1 MKYLALSFAILVLFI
16 ASSPESGAEGISYLA
31 KSGIIKRADPDAQDL
46 LRWYLNSADTY
57 NLQECLEYG
66 NRNRKA
72 KESRAF
78 CKAYFKS
85 SYGLTDTSALFVY
98 QTAAE
103 LKYPAELR
111 NVLLNYLRN
120 GARYDIDG
128 CNQAW
133 AERISGKRKDNDKP
147 IRKIEIHQ
155 LSEEMCEKLFRP

>member
-1 MKYLALSFAILVLFI
+1 MKYLALSLAVFALFI
-16 ASSPESGAEGISYLA
+16 ASSPETGAEGISHLA
-31 KSGIIKRADPDAQDL
+31 ISGIIKRADPDAQDL
-46 LRWYLNSADTY
+46 LRGYMNSADAY

-66 NRNRKA
+66 NRNRKT
-72 KESRAF
+72 KESQAF
-78 CKAYFKS
+78 CNAYFKS
-85 SYGLTDTSALFVY
+85 SYGLTDSAARFVY

-103 LKYPAELR
+103 LKYSAELR
-111 NVLLNYLRN
+111 SVLLNYLRN
-120 GARYDIDG
+120 SARYDIDG